1 MYRHEK
7 LAPQSSTPSFS
18 PICCGCF
25 IFFIFSL
32 RFFLSPLE
40 GGRAGRVVEVVQGD
54 YIQVDILS
62 MGNQGVG
69 CHGLWS
75 VPSAVMER
83 EFLLWYGHQYS

>member
-1 MYRHEK
+1 M
-7 LAPQSSTPSFS
+7 
-18 PICCGCF
+18 
-25 IFFIFSL
+25 
-32 RFFLSPLE
+32 
-40 GGRAGRVVEVVQGD
+40 VQGD
-54 YIQVDILS
+54 YIQETSVMGNMLDILS